1 MKFLSFA
8 GKVAGAAVVCG
19 AMMSAAHAES
29 LKIGLIGPMTG
40 AGAPW
45 GYAAKYAMQIA
56 ADDVNAK
63 GGLEVAGKKY
73 PIEIIVYDDQ
83 YKASEDVAAYNR
95 LITQD
100 GGKYLVLV
108 TSSGTMALKQSIE
121 TDKVV
126 SFTTAYV
133 TAAIDDKTKFLFR
146 GLSTSADYVPAYAA
160 WLMKNIKEHRLLLFN
175 PNDETGW
182 SQAKATEQ
190 IFKNAG
196 FTMVGAELY
205 ERALA
210 DFMPVMTKIIA
221 MNPDVIDLGSSSP
234 ATCGM
239 IVRQAREAGY
249 KGRFIQSGGAGWA
262 DIVSTAG
269 NAAAEGT
276 VNVLFADQDNPAYKA
291 LADEYAKRV
300 NGQRP
305 NELIAVDADIMKVLL
320 AAIQKAGTISDT
332 TKVAA
337 AIPAVLPMKSTLGD
351 DLSYAPQQIR
361 DFDYIGIV
369 TDGKPKIA
377 GKIK

>member
-1 MKFLSFA
+1 MKIRSFA
-8 GKVAGAAVVCG
+8 GNAVRVAAVFG
-19 AMMSAAHAES
+19 AVMSAAHAES

-56 ADDVNAK
+56 ADEVNAK
-63 GGLEVAGKKY
+63 GGLDVAGKKY

-95 LITQD
+95 LTTQD
-100 GGKYLVLV
+100 GGKYLFLV
-108 TSSGTMALKQSIE
+108 TSNGTMALKDSIE
-121 TDKVV
+121 NDKVV
-126 SFTTAYV
+126 SFTTAYAA
-133 TAAIDDKTKFLFR
+133 AAIDEKTKFLFR
-146 GLSTSADYVPAYAA
+146 GLSTSVNYVPAYAE
-160 WLMKNIKEHRLLLFN
+160 WLAKNIKEHRLVLFN
-175 PNDETGW
+175 PNDESGW
-182 SQAKATEQ
+182 SQTKATEQ
-190 IFKNAG
+190 LFKNAG
-196 FTMVGAELY
+196 FTVVSAELY
-205 ERALA
+205 ERTLS
-210 DFMPVMTKIIA
+210 DFMPLMAKIIA

-249 KGRFIQSGGAGWA
+249 KGRFIQTGGAGWA

-305 NELIAVDADIMKVLL
+305 NELIAVDADIVKVLL

-337 AIPAVLPMKSTLGD
+337 AISAVLPMKGLMGD
-351 DLSYAPQQIR
+351 ELTYAPQQIR
-361 DFDYIGIV
+361 NFDYIGIV